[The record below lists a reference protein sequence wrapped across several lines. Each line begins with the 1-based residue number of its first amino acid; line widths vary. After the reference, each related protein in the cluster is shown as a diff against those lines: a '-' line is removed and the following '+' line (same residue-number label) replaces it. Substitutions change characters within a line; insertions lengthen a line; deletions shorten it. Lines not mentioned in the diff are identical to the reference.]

1 MKFVKYAIVGS
12 GLCSFIASLRINNSL
27 VLAKLQYNKSNVFR
41 VLNFYEFNNP
51 GGNTNIWGA
60 YINLKRFKKYLDLDK
75 KFSDFYKSNKF
86 FTFAR
91 ISKKKEF
98 KHIGYIKNIR
108 SNKIFRLNKS
118 FFTNNKN
125 FYLKKI
131 LISKK
136 FVYLFS
142 DNNSYK
148 VKCLNLCIGNFG
160 LIKVLKN
167 SDIIKD
173 NDIVSYEDSSIKYT
187 FNVNLKHKKYY
198 YIPMSIRQ
206 IIEKLIYKSNFYR
219 ANENDNNI
227 FVQAIDNKKKTF
239 KIKVDELLNSKK
251 SFHRGMNTNHIANMK
266 INGVPVE
273 KYLQKKTKRIKIN
286 CSGTLPRY
294 ISGSISQ
301 DLIYNTFKKS

>member
-12 GLCSFIASLRINNSL
+12 GLCSFIASLRVNNSL
-27 VLAKLQYNKSNVFR
+27 VLAKLNYNKSNVFR

-60 YINLKRFKKYLDLDK
+60 YINLKRLKKYLDLDE

-86 FTFAR
+86 FTFSR

-98 KHIGYIKNIR
+98 QHIGYIKNIK
-108 SNKIFRLNKS
+108 SHKIFRLNKS
-118 FFTNNKN
+118 FFTNRKN
-125 FYLKKI
+125 FNLKKI
-131 LISKK
+131 SITKK

-148 VKCLNLCIGNFG
+148 AKCLNLCIGNFG

-167 SDIIKD
+167 SDLIKD

-187 FNVNLKHKKYY
+187 LNVNLNYKRYY

-219 ANENDNNI
+219 SNENDNNI
-227 FVQAIDNKKKTF
+227 FVQAIDNKKKIF
-239 KIKVDELLNSKK
+239 RIEVDELLNSKK
-251 SFHRGMNTNHIANMK
+251 SFHRGMTTNHIANMK
-266 INGVPVE
+266 INGVPIE

-301 DLIYNTFKKS
+301 DLIYNTFKNS